1 MPATAMRTR
10 SLASYRRSCHQLR
23 ESGAR
28 ELSKS
33 AEAVTLLYATAALAL
48 MLRAPWLAASYDLPQ
63 RSLLAKG
70 RIRSAEKCCQMF
82 NGSCEAD
89 SKQVQVIAWL
99 GRQIDVD

>member
-1 MPATAMRTR
+1 MPATAMTTL
-10 SLASYRRSCHQLR
+10 SIASYRRSCRQLR

-33 AEAVTLLYATAALAL
+33 AEAVTLLYAAAALAL
-48 MLRAPWLAASYDLPQ
+48 MVRAPWLAASYDLPQ

-82 NGSCEAD
+82 NSSCKAD